1 MKHYYV
7 YILTNKTNKV
17 LYTGVTDNL
26 LRRTFEHKNKALSG
40 FTEKYNVSKL
50 VYAEAFNNPNDAIA
64 AEKRIKGWLRKKKI
78 ALIESSNPKWH
89 NLFPLLEKSF
99 IHD

>member
-17 LYTGVTDNL
+17 LYTGVTNNL
-26 LRRTFEHKNKALSG
+26 LRRSYEHRNKMIKG
-40 FTEKYNVSKL
+40 FTEKYNISKL
-50 VYAEAFNNPNDAIA
+50 VYCESFDNPNEAIA

-78 ALIESSNPKWH
+78 ALIDSKNPEWKDLYPVIES
-89 NLFPLLEKSF
+89 LFK
-99 IHD
+99 